1 MIRMSKETDYAIVL
15 LTVFAGGATDSVF
28 SSRELSERVRVPLP
42 MVSKV
47 LKALSKGGLLLSQR
61 GARGGYVLARPA
73 EEISIADVMQATEG
87 SVALTECLDQPGDC
101 IQEPTCHVRGHW
113 EKINDRVLSA
123 LDEVSI
129 AEMADRGASDLVSLE
144 SEGVVVC

>member
-15 LTVFAGGATDSVF
+15 LTVFAGGARESVF
-28 SSRELSERVRVPLP
+28 SSRDLSERVRVPLP

-47 LKALSKGGLLLSQR
+47 LKSLSRGGLLVSRR

-101 IQEPTCHVRGHW
+101 IQEATCHVRGYW
-113 EKINDRVLSA
+113 EKINDRVVSA

-129 AEMADRGASDLVSLE
+129 AEMADGGASNLVPLE
-144 SEGVVVC
+144 SEGVVVS